1 VGDWWR
7 GTLSSRR
14 LILLVKHLPDESAT
28 KRAMAD
34 DPWPASLHMLVSLF
48 NELRVY
54 RMEFIKANGSDAKLP
69 LIPRPSEMSVSQER
83 EQSRNVHDALL
94 SMMQPAQDPELVD
107 ARERLF
113 REMPQVPQTEVF

>member
-1 VGDWWR
+1 
-7 GTLSSRR
+7 
-14 LILLVKHLPDESAT
+14 
-28 KRAMAD
+28 MAD